1 MADLHHGDNNS
12 KRCSGSLLRMCWGNC
27 RLRESPSTFTTSV
40 SHLTTSPGSF
50 YISASLSTS
59 SSSHE
64 LQLLLSHSENSI
76 RCRIS
81 LKIFIETEIFN
92 QHSISV
98 VHKKLETSLYLMVRY
113 GMERFWNPLS
123 VNWDMHGL
131 KYISSI
137 EVRNAF
143 FFSQKETKSD
153 TGQPLQSLAILS
165 YEVACVLST
174 PTQESH
180 LFKNST

>member
-1 MADLHHGDNNS
+1 MFGLAPPDV
-12 KRCSGSLLRMCWGNC
+12 
-27 RLRESPSTFTTSV
+27 LRELQTERISINFHHFCLTPENFTR
-40 SHLTTSPGSF
+40 F

-81 LKIFIETEIFN
+81 LKIFIEMEIFN
-92 QHSISV
+92 QHSVSV
-98 VHKKLETSLYLMVRY
+98 LHKKLKTSLYLMVRY

-131 KYISSI
+131 KYISTI
-137 EVRNAF
+137 EVRCAF
-143 FFSQKETKSD
+143 FSSQKETKSD
-153 TGQPLQSLAILS
+153 TGQA
-165 YEVACVLST
+165 
-174 PTQESH
+174 
-180 LFKNST
+180 